1 MIRDIKNHRPISF
14 LNLDYKI
21 YTTTLN
27 EELNQKTDTIIGKS
41 HSEVIKNRILLH
53 TYSTI
58 CYIKDVS
65 NKLNKNLSQ

>member
-1 MIRDIKNHRPISF
+1 M
-14 LNLDYKI
+14 
-21 YTTTLN
+21 
-27 EELNQKTDTIIGKS
+27 NQKTDTIIGKS

-65 NKLNKNLSQ
+65 NKLNKNLSQYL